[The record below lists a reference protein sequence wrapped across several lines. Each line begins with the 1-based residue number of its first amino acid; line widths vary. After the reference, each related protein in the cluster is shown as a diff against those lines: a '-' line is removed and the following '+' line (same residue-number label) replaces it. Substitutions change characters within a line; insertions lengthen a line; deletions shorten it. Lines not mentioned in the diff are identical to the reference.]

1 MSVSIDKQY
10 NRYETCNSRDDR
22 DKRHVTTGEVAT
34 ATGATAAGANAART
48 GTFNMFKNA
57 NKIKMMSKE
66 TTDAVQ
72 FSTRTARQTRGLF
85 SSFSRTASSFKRAIV
100 KWGEVATNSRI
111 LKPLLTSKAFHGV
124 AGCLG
129 FGTAVF
135 VTIAGIGDIF
145 NTVTGKV
152 TKYSPE
158 D

>member
-1 MSVSIDKQY
+1 MSVSVDNQYY
-10 NRYETCNSRDDR
+10 NRYETCNGRDD
-22 DKRHVTTGEVAT
+22 KNKKHVTTGEVAT

-57 NKIKMMSKE
+57 NKIKRMSKE

-72 FSTRTARQTRGLF
+72 LSTRTAKQTRSLF
-85 SSFSRTASSFKRAIV
+85 SSFSKNASSFKRAIV
-100 KWGEVATNSRI
+100 KWGETATNSRI
-111 LKPLLTSKAFHGV
+111 LKPLLASKAFHGV

-152 TKYSPE
+152 TKYES
-158 D
+158 